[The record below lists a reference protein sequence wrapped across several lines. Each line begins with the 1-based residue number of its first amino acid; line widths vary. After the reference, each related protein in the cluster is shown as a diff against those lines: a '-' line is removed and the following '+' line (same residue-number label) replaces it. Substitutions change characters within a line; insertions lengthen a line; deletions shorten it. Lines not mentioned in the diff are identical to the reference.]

1 MITIHLDLFHDGVK
15 APEPWRNDRAIVE
28 LKVYEGR
35 LEISLDDFCD
45 QVNGFFRSEADI
57 ATLRDALTRYIET
70 GGL

>member
-1 MITIHLDLFHDGVK
+1 MITINLDLFHDGVN
-15 APEPWRNDRAIVE
+15 AANPWRNNRSIIE

-35 LEISLDDFCD
+35 LEIVLDDFCD
-45 QVNGFFRSEADI
+45 QVSGFFRSEADI